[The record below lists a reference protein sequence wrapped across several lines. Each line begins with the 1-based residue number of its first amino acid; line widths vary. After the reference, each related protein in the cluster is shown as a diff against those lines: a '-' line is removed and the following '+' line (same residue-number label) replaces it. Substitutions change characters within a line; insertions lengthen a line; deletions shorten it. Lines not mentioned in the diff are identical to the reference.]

1 MRGVLLSAA
10 IIGVALAASGCTKIR
25 YNMGYIVDEQLVAA
39 VQPGV
44 DNKASVQQTLGRPS
58 FNSQFDDQQWY
69 YVSRNTV
76 QTAFLMPK
84 PTAQKIITV
93 SFDQNG
99 NVAKVEQRGLEKVA
113 NINPASDKTPTL
125 GRKGGLLRDIFGNIG
140 AVGTSQAPDPTKQ

>member
-1 MRGVLLSAA
+1 MRRVLVPAA
-10 IIGVALAASGCTKIR
+10 LIGLALAASGCTRIR

-69 YVSRNTV
+69 YLSRNMT

-84 PTAQKIITV
+84 TTDQKVIII
-93 SFDQNG
+93 SFDKTG
-99 NVAKVEQRGLEKVA
+99 NVAKIDKRGLEKVA
-113 NINPASDKTPTL
+113 SITPIKDQTPTL
-125 GRKGGLLRDIFGNIG
+125 GRKHTIFRDIFGNIG

>member
-1 MRGVLLSAA
+1 MRAVLVSAA
-10 IIGVALAASGCTKIR
+10 MIGMAFAASGCTRIH
-25 YNMGYIVDEQLVAA
+25 YNMGYVVDKELVDS

-69 YVSRNTV
+69 YLTRNDVQIAFIKQKPVSQN
-76 QTAFLMPK
+76 
-84 PTAQKIITV
+84 IIIV
-93 SFDQNG
+93 NFDAKG

-113 NINPASDKTPTL
+113 SISPAKDKTPTL
-125 GRKGGLLRDIFGNIG
+125 GRKGGFFRDMFGNIG